1 MFNGTTAGDLQPL
14 VFGQMLNFSGRSQ
27 QPKMKTIYI
36 YLYLLN
42 EKKTEF
48 IASREMKHAE
58 IQVFTYWVGE

>member
-36 YLYLLN
+36 FVFIKR
-42 EKKTEF
+42 KKTEF